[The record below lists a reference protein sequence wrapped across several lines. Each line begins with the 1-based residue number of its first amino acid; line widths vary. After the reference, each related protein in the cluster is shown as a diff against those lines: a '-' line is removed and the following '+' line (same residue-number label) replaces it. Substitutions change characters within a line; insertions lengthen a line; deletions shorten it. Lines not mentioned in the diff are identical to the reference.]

1 MEFRFEPSFWEYILL
16 ALLLVSAL
24 GTFLF
29 HWKIYRPIPKY
40 PSIPTGPSRQGIS
53 IVLSGKNHYESLKQ
67 NLEFWLKQD
76 YPEFEVIVVHEK
88 TDEETHLLLESMGRQ
103 YPMLREVNANQ
114 SINFFDEEKF
124 SLSIGVRAA
133 RYDCVILTSPLY
145 RPASTHCIEAMQ
157 AAFFKDVKVVIG
169 GVVSQNDPKKICS
182 FRHFLE
188 TERRIEYTGFALQG
202 KAFTAERPLIA
213 YRKDFFLEHQ
223 GYTGS
228 YAIETG
234 NFDLL
239 AKHIG
244 SSQDVRVQMSAEAT
258 VIPVTAL
265 PVPTAKAERAYQ
277 NILSFQ
283 QTPASGILRSY
294 HALESLFSLAFLS
307 GCILFG
313 FQLGQLETQPFPSWF
328 FYFISVGIFHLC
340 YQAVS
345 MQKAGKRFQSGLFW
359 FALPVYGFLYIS
371 LLFALIA
378 RIKRR

>member
-1 MEFRFEPSFWEYILL
+1 M

-157 AAFFKDVKVVIG
+157 AAFSKDVKVVIG

-213 YRKDFFLEHQ
+213 YRKDFFLKHQ

-234 NFDLL
+234 NF
-239 AKHIG
+239 A
-244 SSQDVRVQMSAEAT
+244 
-258 VIPVTAL
+258 VTAL

-294 HALESLFSLAFLS
+294 HALESLFSLTFLS

>member
-1 MEFRFEPSFWEYILL
+1 MEFRFEPSFWEYMLLAILL
-16 ALLLVSAL
+16 LAAI

-29 HWKIYRPIPKY
+29 QFKIYRIIPLY
-40 PSIPTGPSRQGIS
+40 TPPSPKATKQGVSVI
-53 IVLSGKNHYESLKQ
+53 LSGKNHYESLKQ

-76 YPEFEVIVVHEK
+76 YPEFEVIVVHER
-88 TDEETHLLLESMGRQ
+88 TDEETHHLLESMARK

-133 RYDCVILTSPLY
+133 RYDCVILTTPVY
-145 RPASTHCIEAMQ
+145 RPVSSRCIDSMQ
-157 AAFFKDVKVVIG
+157 AAFGNGVNAVIG
-169 GVVSQNDPKKICS
+169 RVVSQNAPKKICS

-188 TERRIEYTGFALQG
+188 ARRRLEYIGFALQG
-202 KAFTAERPLIA
+202 KAFTAERKLVA
-213 YRKDFFLEHQ
+213 YRKNFFLEHQ

-234 NFDLL
+234 EFDLL
-239 AKHIG
+239 AKHIKASG
-244 SSQDVRVQMSAEAT
+244 NVCVQIAAEAT

-265 PVPTAKAERAYQ
+265 PVTAVKAEKAYQ
-277 NILSFQ
+277 NILSCQ
-283 QTPASGILRSY
+283 QTPASGIIRAY
-294 HALESLFSLAFLS
+294 HILNSLILITFLA

-313 FQLGQLETQPFPSWF
+313 FQIGQTGTESFPGWFCYFLGIGVLHF
-328 FYFISVGIFHLC
+328 G
-340 YQAVS
+340 YQAFS
-345 MQKAGKRFQSGLFW
+345 MQKAGNKLQSGLFW
-359 FALPVYGFLYIS
+359 FAIPVYGFLYIS